1 MQLYWHIPIWS
12 LPSRREALRY
22 VWRAL
27 LLGGVAY
34 AILYFPYPPGSLPV
48 RLLQGYLNAIAHASA
63 WGVWLF
69 DRSVVARGDLVE
81 GLFSLR
87 IVLDCAA
94 LDAHALFAAAV
105 LAFPAPWRHRL
116 AGVAAGTLGLAAV
129 NVGRIV
135 VLYLIGIRW
144 PAVFSFMHEEVLQ
157 LAIVLS
163 AFLAFLGW
171 ILWTQRRARA

>member
-1 MQLYWHIPIWS
+1 M
-12 LPSRREALRY
+12 LRA
-22 VWRAL
+22 V

-34 AILYFPYPPGSLPV
+34 AILYFPYPAGSSPV
-48 RLLQGYLNAIAHASA
+48 RLLQGYLNAIARASA

-105 LAFPAPWRHRL
+105 LAFPAPWHHRL
-116 AGVAAGTLGLAAV
+116 AGVAAGSLGLAAV

-144 PAVFSFMHEEVLQ
+144 PAVFPFMHEEVLQ

-163 AFLAFLGW
+163 AFLTFLGW